1 MNSKKITLGLLIIY
15 LLCLI
20 WVIIFKTQ
28 FSFGNLPDMRSI
40 NLIPFAE
47 SVIMNGKLNYTEVI
61 QNALIFIPFGIFIS
75 VLWDNKSFLV
85 KVLPI
90 ILTSFLFETIQYVF
104 SIGASDITDII
115 ANLLGGVIGIAIAYV
130 FSKIFKENWKKILNL
145 FCLIG
150 GMFLI
155 LFVVIVLLANL

>member
-115 ANLLGGVIGIAIAYV
+115 ANSLGGVIGIAIAYV